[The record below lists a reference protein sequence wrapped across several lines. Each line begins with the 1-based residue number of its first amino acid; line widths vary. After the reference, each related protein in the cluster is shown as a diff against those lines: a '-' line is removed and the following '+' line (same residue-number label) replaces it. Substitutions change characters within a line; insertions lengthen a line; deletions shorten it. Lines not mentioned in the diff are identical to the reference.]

1 VKPQFGD
8 LPLDAQEM
16 LTKHLHVDF
25 TRCDFKAPRWFSAWA
40 RNDLGHITGIFT
52 TEFQHWFEGKVT
64 IMVLDPRCM
73 SRRTLRAIFTAL
85 FSRARRLTAEVEP
98 DNRRALRQVQRL
110 GWVYEGYRRLG
121 LEGTRDTM
129 MFGMLKNECRYLP
142 SYVPPS
148 VPPFD
153 VANRHLMDTVVR
165 SDGGLR
171 ASVGAD
177 RENLGFGELGISPG
191 FTSPGS
197 PFDEVGASGSPAE
210 MVAVDAVPYP
220 ASVRGVHSTRG
231 RAVRGDAD
239 DAVDFSIGTA
249 VPHLSVA
256 SRVGGKRPKQTF
268 VSGIG
273 NGVSEKNFRGHLP
286 SSSVKG

>member
-1 VKPQFGD
+1 MKPQFGD

-110 GWVYEGYRRLG
+110 GWQYEGYRRLG

-153 VANRHLMDTVVR
+153 VANRHLMDAV
-165 SDGGLR
+165 SLGDDNLR
-171 ASVGAD
+171 AGIGAD
-177 RENLGFGELGISPG
+177 REDLFVGELGVGPG
-191 FTSPGS
+191 FTAPGS
-197 PFDEVGASGSPAE
+197 PFDEIGASSFPAE
-210 MVAVDAVPYP
+210 MIGANTARDAARMRSVHFAGRYSVLGNTDEAVDLA
-220 ASVRGVHSTRG
+220 G
-231 RAVRGDAD
+231 R
-239 DAVDFSIGTA
+239 SP
-249 VPHLSVA
+249 VPHLRVA
-256 SRVGGKRPKQTF
+256 PLVDGKRPEKTF
-268 VSGIG
+268 VSGVG
-273 NGVSEKNFRGHLP
+273 KRVGKSGFRGHN
-286 SSSVKG
+286 SSVMKV